1 MWSVFKKEI
10 NSFLNSL
17 IAYLVMGV
25 FLISMGL
32 LVWVFPDTAIFEYG
46 YADMGIF
53 FNLAP
58 YVLMFLIPAI
68 TMKALAEESKSGTFE
83 LLMTKPI
90 TELRLLIGKY
100 LAGLVLVVI
109 SLLPTLVYYFSLSYL
124 SNPVGNIDTAGIIG
138 AYVGLLFLA
147 SAYTGIGIF
156 ASSLSENQIVAFI
169 IAVFVSFIA
178 FMGFSSIADIAFFK
192 EMGVQIGEIGM
203 LAHYDALGKGV
214 IDFRDVLYF
223 TSVTALFLGATF
235 WVLKL
240 RKWNS

>member
-1 MWSVFKKEI
+1 MWSIFKKEI

-25 FLISMGL
+25 FLVSMGL
-32 LVWVFPDTAIFEYG
+32 LVWVFPDTAIFEFG

-68 TMKALAEESKSGTFE
+68 TMKALAEETKSGTFE

-90 TELRLLIGKY
+90 TELKLLLGKY
-100 LAGLVLVVI
+100 FAGLVLVVI
-109 SLLPTLVYYFSLSYL
+109 SLIPTLVYYFSLSYL

-138 AYVGLLFLA
+138 AYIGLLFLA
-147 SAYTGIGIF
+147 SSYTGIGIF
-156 ASSLSENQIVAFI
+156 SSSLSENQIVSFI
-169 IAVFVSFIA
+169 IAVFISFIV
-178 FMGFSSIADIAFFK
+178 FMGFSSISDLAFVSELDI
-192 EMGVQIGEIGM
+192 QIDKIGM

-223 TSVTALFLGATF
+223 ISISSLFLGATYM
-235 WVLKL
+235 VLKL

>member
-1 MWSVFKKEI
+1 MWSIFKKEI

-68 TMKALAEESKSGTFE
+68 TMKALAEEAKSGTFE

-90 TELRLLIGKY
+90 TELRLLVGKY
-100 LAGLVLVVI
+100 LAGLVLVII

-124 SNPVGNIDTAGIIG
+124 SNPVGNIDSAGIMG

-178 FMGFSSIADIAFFK
+178 FMGFSSIADIAFFR
-192 EMGVQIGEIGM
+192 EAGVKIEKIGM

>member
-1 MWSVFKKEI
+1 MWSIFKKEV

-32 LVWVFPDTAIFEYG
+32 LVWVFPDTAIFEFG
-46 YADMGIF
+46 YADLGIF

-68 TMKALAEESKSGTFE
+68 TMKALAEEAKSGTFE

-90 TELRLLIGKY
+90 TELKLLTGKY
-100 LAGLVLVVI
+100 FAGLVLVVI
-109 SLLPTLVYYFSLSYL
+109 SLIPTLVYYFSLSYL
-124 SNPVGNIDTAGIIG
+124 SNPVGNVDTAGIIG

-169 IAVFVSFIA
+169 IGVFISFIF
-178 FMGFSSIADIAFFK
+178 FMGFSSIGDLPFFINS
-192 EMGVQIGEIGM
+192 GVQIEKIGM

-214 IDFRDVLYF
+214 IDFRDLLYF
-223 TSVTALFLGATF
+223 ITLTISFLGATF

-240 RKWNS
+240 KKWNS

>member
-1 MWSVFKKEI
+1 MWSVFNKEI

-17 IAYLVMGV
+17 IAYLVMSV
-25 FLISMGL
+25 FLVSMGL

-68 TMKALAEESKSGTFE
+68 TMKALAEETKSGTFE

-90 TELRLLIGKY
+90 TEIKLLMGKY

-109 SLLPTLVYYFSLSYL
+109 SLIPTLVYYFSLSYL
-124 SNPVGNIDTAGIIG
+124 SNPVGNIDSAGIMG
-138 AYVGLLFLA
+138 AYIGLLFLA

-169 IAVFVSFIA
+169 IAVFISFIA
-178 FMGFSSIADIAFFK
+178 FIGFSSTSDLAFFANSA
-192 EMGVQIGEIGM
+192 VQIEKIGM

-214 IDFRDVLYF
+214 VDLRDVLYF
-223 TSVTALFLGATF
+223 LSVTALFLGATF

>member
-1 MWSVFKKEI
+1 MWSIFKKEV

-32 LVWVFPDTAIFEYG
+32 LVWVFPDTAIFEFG
-46 YADMGIF
+46 YADLGIF

-68 TMKALAEESKSGTFE
+68 TMKALAEEAKSGTFE
-83 LLMTKPI
+83 LLMTKPL
-90 TELRLLIGKY
+90 TELKLVLGKFF
-100 LAGLVLVVI
+100 AGLVLVVI
-109 SLLPTLVYYFSLSYL
+109 SLIPTLVYYFSLSYL
-124 SNPVGNIDTAGIIG
+124 SNPVGNVDTAGIVG

-169 IAVFVSFIA
+169 IGVFISFIF
-178 FMGFSSIADIAFFK
+178 FMGFSSIADLPFYINSA
-192 EMGVQIGEIGM
+192 VQIEKIGM

-214 IDFRDVLYF
+214 IDFRDLLYF
-223 TSVTALFLGATF
+223 ITLTISFLGATF

-240 RKWNS
+240 KKWNS